1 MEKPQWFQIAE
12 NDGPGR
18 DIRATRKL
26 PVLVLLSSLLV
37 VGVGAVVAQSQD
49 SQPAFASETAVIA
62 SNTSPAPEAQQSQ
75 GAVTDTSGK
84 TMRISSQAPTKLMQQ
99 ATSKPV
105 ANPGAPSSA
114 PSIATMPT
122 RGGGDDEDEGDDR
135 HGGGHDDDEED
146 DD

>member
-37 VGVGAVVAQSQD
+37 VGIGAVVAQNQD
-49 SQPAFASETAVIA
+49 SQPAFANEAAVAA
-62 SNTSPAPEAQQSQ
+62 SNTSPAPEAQQGQ
-75 GAVTDTSGK
+75 RAVTDSSGT
-84 TMRISSQAPTKLMQQ
+84 TMTVSSQAPTKLMQQ

-114 PSIATMPT
+114 PSIAMMPT
-122 RGGGDDEDEGDDR
+122 GGGDDDEDDDDR